1 MVDETLTYET
11 LAARSIITFFQND
24 REPIKV
30 HIFGKLLSRAF
41 QKYIVSRAHH
51 RSGKS
56 YSELKLV
63 ISEITSYFI
72 SGTLHLI
79 KKINEYIT
87 VSNNDRQVFRFSL
100 TPSLKNII
108 SHSPSNACNSTQR
121 HRRPM
126 KVYIF
131 EEISIR
137 TFQKYI
143 VLHGFDHYE
152 QSYDLSK

>member
-1 MVDETLTYET
+1 M
-11 LAARSIITFFQND
+11 
-24 REPIKV
+24 

-87 VSNNDRQVFRFSL
+87 VRNNDGPACRLDFFCDSVRRLQTLVVSFREVV
-100 TPSLKNII
+100 T
-108 SHSPSNACNSTQR
+108 
-121 HRRPM
+121 
-126 KVYIF
+126 
-131 EEISIR
+131 
-137 TFQKYI
+137 
-143 VLHGFDHYE
+143 
-152 QSYDLSK
+152 